1 MGKFPC
7 GARAPVYAFCV
18 LLAIMQVRCADPFG
32 PDDERPF
39 PFKVYSG
46 YSVRS
51 SFGEDGSTYGLVFTD
66 KAGFDAVLY
75 MIGDH
80 NPHPPIPETDFQ
92 TRIFPVVIKR
102 GNNYWVMDVDRVRY
116 IQNGKILNVYVKS
129 TLVAEDMSWVASI
142 PLVLSV
148 QALDYSVV
156 NLYENDEF
164 LTSVPLN
171 R

>member
-1 MGKFPC
+1 MDRLCRGIRTP
-7 GARAPVYAFCV
+7 V
-18 LLAIMQVRCADPFG
+18 LLFCALLGLFQAHCANPFG

-39 PFKVYSG
+39 PFKVHEG

-66 KAGFDAVLY
+66 KASFDEVLH

-80 NPHPPIPETDFQ
+80 NPHEPIPDGDFE

-102 GNNYWVMDVDRVRY
+102 GNSYWEMNVDRVRY
-116 IQNGKILNVYVKS
+116 IQNGKILNVYIRSKRV
-129 TLVAEDMSWVASI
+129 VDDMSWVALI

-164 LTSVPLN
+164 LTSVSLM